1 MGSSSSSLLQEVH
14 RLSFDS
20 LPDMHPQLR
29 PYVQVVK
36 GLADIFGDDCE
47 ILLHDVSRLER
58 SIVACANGHLTGRPL
73 GSPMSVY
80 GLELLNSEKFSNR
93 PTYTYMARTN
103 DGTLIKC
110 GVVSLRDDAGQI
122 VGLLCVHFDA
132 GRAQI
137 AKQFID
143 RFFSV
148 SSDSEPEPV
157 NEFFG
162 LEIEDIF
169 KNTMQEVKIARG
181 KPLRNLSKPEKKE
194 VVRNLIDKG
203 FFMMKGAVDYVAG
216 EMGNSKFTVYAYM
229 REVERENLASKKTGE
244 GGGGSQTAGTR

>member
-1 MGSSSSSLLQEVH
+1 M
-14 RLSFDS
+14 SFDS

-29 PYVQVVK
+29 PYAQIVK
-36 GLADIFGDDCE
+36 GLAEIFGDDCE

-80 GLELLNSEKFSNR
+80 GLELLNSEKFSDCNT
-93 PTYTYMARTN
+93 TYTYMARTN
-103 DGTLIKC
+103 SGALIKC
-110 GVVSLRDDAGQI
+110 GVISLRDEAGQMI
-122 VGLLCVHFDA
+122 GLLCVHFDA
-132 GRAQI
+132 ARAQV

-148 SSDSEPEPV
+148 SANSEPEPV

-181 KPLRNLSKPEKKE
+181 KPLRELSKSEKKE
-194 VVRNLIDKG
+194 VVRSLIDKG

-229 REVERENLASKKTGE
+229 REVEKETAASKKTGE
-244 GGGGSQTAGTR
+244 EGGAGA

>member
-1 MGSSSSSLLQEVH
+1 M
-14 RLSFDS
+14 SFDS

-36 GLADIFGDDCE
+36 GLAEIFGDDCE

-58 SIVACANGHLTGRPL
+58 SIVAYAGNHLTGRPL

-80 GLELLNSEKFSNR
+80 GLELLNSEKISHHR
-93 PTYTYMARTN
+93 RTYTYMARAN
-103 DGTLIKC
+103 NGTLIKC
-110 GVVSLRDDAGQI
+110 GVISLNDEAGQMI
-122 VGLLCVHFDA
+122 GLLCVHFDA
-132 GRAQI
+132 GKAQ
-137 AKQFID
+137 AARQFID

-148 SSDSEPEPV
+148 SADSEREPV

-181 KPLRNLSKPEKKE
+181 KPLQDLSKAEKKE
-194 VVRNLIDKG
+194 VVRSLIDKG
-203 FFMMKGAVDYVAG
+203 FFMMKGAVDYVAR
-216 EMGNSKFTVYAYM
+216 EMGNSKFTIYAYM
-229 REVERENLASKKTGE
+229 REVERESELPEKAGE
-244 GGGGSQTAGTR
+244 GGGAGT